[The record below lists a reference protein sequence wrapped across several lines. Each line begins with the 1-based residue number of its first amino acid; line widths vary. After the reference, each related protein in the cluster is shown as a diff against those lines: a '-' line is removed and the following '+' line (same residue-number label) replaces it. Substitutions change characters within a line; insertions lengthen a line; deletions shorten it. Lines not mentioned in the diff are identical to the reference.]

1 VKYLVIA
8 NPVCGHGSGFK
19 QIPVIEKTLKQCRLD
34 YNLVITERPWH
45 AADLAE
51 QAARDGYEVI
61 VAAGGDGTVN
71 EALNGLMRV
80 HSAAVNQPALG
91 VISIGTGND
100 FAASM
105 GIPSKL
111 GAACSTLKED
121 RRHTIDI
128 GLVKG
133 QGCQTSESR
142 YFGNCVGIGFD
153 AAGTIQSQK
162 ITWAHGMLAYLIA
175 AIQTIFWYY
184 KAPNLE
190 IDLDGERVE
199 LPALLVSVMNGKRI
213 GGGFW
218 TGPESLP
225 DDGLFDLCIAR
236 EVSRT
241 RMFTLIPHFLKGSQ
255 ASQPEIQTARA
266 KHVVVTA
273 TNGTMPVQV
282 DGEII
287 CTEGRKLEIKILPR
301 QLEIVGGALS

>member
-1 VKYLVIA
+1 MKYLVIA

-19 QIPVIEKTLKQCRLD
+19 QIPVIEKNLKQCQLD
-34 YNLVITERPWH
+34 YDLVFTKNTWH

-51 QAARDGYEVI
+51 QAARDGYDVI

-71 EALNGLMRV
+71 ETLNGLVR
-80 HSAAVNQPALG
+80 SRPAGVNQPALG
-91 VISIGTGND
+91 VIGIGTGND

-105 GIPSKL
+105 GIPAKL
-111 GAACSTLKED
+111 GAACGALKDD
-121 RRHTIDI
+121 RRRTIDI

-133 QGCQTSESR
+133 QGCQTTESR

-184 KAPNLE
+184 KAPTLE
-190 IDLDGERVE
+190 IETDKDRFE

-236 EVSRT
+236 EVSRM
-241 RMFTLIPHFLKGSQ
+241 RMFTLIPHFLKGTQ
-255 ASQPEIQTARA
+255 ASQPEIQSARA

-273 TNGTMPVQV
+273 TKGTMPVQV

-287 CTEGRKLEIKILPR
+287 CTEGRKLEINILSK
-301 QLEIVGGALS
+301 QLEIVGGTLS